1 MHEWPVAE
9 AWKGGDTLLH
19 GLLWVLGC
27 FVYLEVKNLGNQL
40 GSHPAYLFFIEAKA
54 SS

>member
-9 AWKGGDTLLH
+9 AWKGDTLLH

-27 FVYLEVKNLGNQL
+27 FVYLEIKNLGNQL

-54 SS
+54 LS